1 MIDAIFDKFR
11 SGVSDYRSAYNVVV
25 GSYKKFRVSFFLL
38 SFFFISISILTATL
52 PYFLKKTAEA
62 YIHSDSYITAF
73 FWAAITYAFL
83 WTLTEVLENVKGIFS
98 AHVLGRSEAALVE
111 NALKKLLSAKYA
123 IQRNFDQGTITSNIS
138 RGSVAFCDVTVS
150 LFWTL
155 IPIGFEIF
163 TAIFFLYHSLGFAY
177 SAFFLASIVILVNI
191 AIFVAVKSRNIHEKL
206 MDAMNEIS
214 DYSVSRLSMPFEVR
228 VNTANTRETQIR
240 QCILENYVETVIA
253 TNKKSGFLLII
264 QAIAT
269 GILLALSVFAL
280 ILYKNRNGIGT
291 GDFIMIAGYIG
302 MLTMQLRLI
311 AGACIDIQRQ
321 VVYLKSILQYTE
333 LEESG
338 FKCNITENQSSD
350 NNVLFEVKGVQIKN
364 TIKGSSDKVSFSIL
378 QGMVTALSAPSGF
391 GKSTI
396 LNYLVGIESPE
407 NGCVYFKGSPVSIDN
422 SDSLLSMISVVPQK
436 PKLMP
441 GNVKTNLIYGVE
453 RPVTDEE
460 MMRLLMVLDLV
471 PDSEHITDYSF
482 LYRETNSHGNL
493 SGGEIQR
500 ICIGRA
506 LLRKKQIIILDE
518 PTSAIGESLAVKLID
533 IVRREHATVV
543 LISHNP
549 KILSLSDQLIC
560 IDKLENDEARKEFDF
575 P

>member
-1 MIDAIFDKFR
+1 MIDTIFDKFR
-11 SGVSDYRSAYNVVV
+11 SGISDYTCAYNVVV
-25 GSYKKFRVSFFLL
+25 GTYKNFRTSFFLL
-38 SFFFISISILTATL
+38 SFFFISISVLTATL

-62 YIHSDSYITAF
+62 YIHSDSYVTAF

-111 NALKKLLSAKYA
+111 IALKKLLSVKYV
-123 IQRNFDQGTITSNIS
+123 IQKNFDQGTITSNIS

-163 TAIFFLYHSLGFAY
+163 TAIIFLYHSLGFAY
-177 SAFFLASIVILVNI
+177 SAFFLTSIIFLVII
-191 AIFVAVKSRNIHEKL
+191 AVFVAVKSRNIHENL

-228 VNTANTRETQIR
+228 INTANTRETVIR
-240 QCILENYVETVIA
+240 QDILSNYVKTVIA

-264 QAIAT
+264 QTVAT

-280 ILYKNRNGIGT
+280 IFFKNKNGIGT

-321 VVYLKSILQYTE
+321 VVYLRSILQYTE

-338 FKCNITENQSSD
+338 FKCNIIQDYISD
-350 NNVLFEVKGVQIKN
+350 NTVLFEIKGVQIKN

-407 NGCVYFKGSPVSIDN
+407 NGCVYFKGAPVSIDN

-436 PKLMP
+436 PRLIP
-441 GNVKTNLIYGVE
+441 GNVKNNLMYGLE

-460 MMRLLMVLDLV
+460 MMRLLMVLDLI

-482 LYRETNSHGNL
+482 LYRETNLHGNL

-506 LLRKKQIIILDE
+506 LLRKKEIIILDE
-518 PTSAIGESLAVKLID
+518 PTSAIGESLAIKLID
-533 IVRREHATVV
+533 VIRREHATVV
-543 LISHNP
+543 LISHNQ
-549 KILSLSDQLIC
+549 KVLSLCDKLID
-560 IDKLENDEARKEFDF
+560 IDKLDSDKASKKNHCL
-575 P
+575 